1 MIENLIG
8 YRLIEIDNSG
18 FKVEKDGNVRTFE
31 FDEDY
36 GDCCGYNEVTAN
48 LLVSEEDLAKNPIIT
63 EVNYDNPQKMR
74 NYAYCEQIVITF
86 MGESR
91 PIAEINSESGSGS
104 GWNYGAHAW
113 VVCKETGETEVLTE
127 W

>member
-1 MIENLIG
+1 MLENLVG
-8 YRLIEIDNSG
+8 YRLIEIDNDG
-18 FKVEKDGNVRTFE
+18 FKVKKDDDIKTFE

-36 GDCCGYNEVTAN
+36 GDCCGYNEVTVN
-48 LLVSEEDLAKNPIIT
+48 LLVSQNELANNPIIT
-63 EVNYDNPQKMR
+63 EVNYANPQKMHSY
-74 NYAYCEQIVITF
+74 NGCDQIVITF

-113 VVCKETGETEVLTE
+113 VTCRETNETEILTE